1 MKSTVKCHTIKGKCD
16 FETQSQ
22 ETKHNLDKNYA
33 MFEII
38 TLCMTYDTDECDF
51 HVKYLE
57 NKTIHRSIQMFILSI
72 RQNIK
77 VLDII
82 IFTLSRFINGLL

>member
-38 TLCMTYDTDECDF
+38 TLCMTYDTD
-51 HVKYLE
+51 
-57 NKTIHRSIQMFILSI
+57 
-72 RQNIK
+72 
-77 VLDII
+77 
-82 IFTLSRFINGLL
+82 